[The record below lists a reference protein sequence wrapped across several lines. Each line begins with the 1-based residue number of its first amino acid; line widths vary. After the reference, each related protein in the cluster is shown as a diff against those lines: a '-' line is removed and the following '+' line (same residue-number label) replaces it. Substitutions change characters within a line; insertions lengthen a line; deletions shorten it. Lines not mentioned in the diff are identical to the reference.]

1 MPNTRERQL
10 LASHLRHPPP
20 AARDAVA
27 DVLLSIKPHYAE
39 LIERGEKRVEF
50 RRRFPREV
58 GRARA
63 IFYLTA
69 PVRAIGLVATI
80 ARVVRGAPGELWRE
94 FAATA
99 GTRRDAFDA
108 YFAGAADGVALVL
121 ESVRVIAP
129 SIAMGDP
136 RLHGLRPPQ
145 SLAVLPPRSVIA
157 RLI

>member
-1 MPNTRERQL
+1 MPTPRERQL
-10 LASHLRHPPP
+10 LASHLRHPPSAAP
-20 AARDAVA
+20 HARDALA

-58 GRARA
+58 SRARA

-69 PVRAIGLVATI
+69 PVRAIGLVATM
-80 ARVVRGAPGELWRE
+80 ARVVRATPGELWRE

-121 ESVRVIAP
+121 EGVRVI
-129 SIAMGDP
+129 DP
-136 RLHGLRPPQ
+136 AIL
-145 SLAVLPPRSVIA
+145 LADP
-157 RLI
+157 